1 MKKSE
6 FNKMIKLADQ
16 KLCSSNIYNKD
27 DKTILK
33 GYDGKTAALSV
44 SVALSDI
51 LPTLAIYYQ
60 DFDAQKPNKDCRRNV
75 LNVVAT
81 MINKQGTDT
90 PFDNAEELMRFAVS
104 CNANE
109 LQYIKRQV
117 IDCAIALKH
126 VVRTYNLV

>member
-6 FNKMIKLADQ
+6 FNKLIILADE
-16 KLCSSNIYNKD
+16 KLRAANLIHNNNISK
-27 DKTILK
+27 K
-33 GYDGKTAALSV
+33 YDGKTAALSV
-44 SVALSDI
+44 SVAMSDI
-51 LPTLAIYYQ
+51 LPTLSIYYQ
-60 DFDAQKPNKDCRRNV
+60 EFEENGACRRKV

-81 MINKQGTDT
+81 MINRPGTT
-90 PFDNAEELMRFAVS
+90 TSFQNAETLVRFAVS
-104 CNANE
+104 CNAND

>member
-6 FNKMIKLADQ
+6 FNKMIKLADE
-16 KLCSSNIYNKD
+16 KLRAANLINNDNISK
-27 DKTILK
+27 K
-33 GYDGKTAALSV
+33 YDGKTAALSV
-44 SVALSDI
+44 SVAMSDI

-60 DFDAQKPNKDCRRNV
+60 EFEENGACRRKV

-81 MINKQGTDT
+81 MINKPDEEGTK
-90 PFDNAEELMRFAVS
+90 FSNAEDLMRYAVGRD
-104 CNANE
+104 AD